1 MGSVGQISLF
11 DGAQRFR
18 IEKPIRLIE
27 LFAGIGSQAKA
38 LTNLGVEFEH
48 YRICEFD
55 KYAVTSYNAI
65 NGTNFQPSD
74 ITKLKGEDLGI
85 VDTDKY
91 CYLLTYSFPCQDL
104 SNAGKGKGME
114 KGSGTR
120 SGLLWEVERL
130 LTETKELPTVLVM
143 ENVPQVVSEK
153 NMKDFAQWI
162 AFLDGLGYKSKW
174 EILNAKDYGIP
185 QNRERC
191 FMVSILG
198 DYYYEFP
205 AKKPLKKR
213 LKDMLEDSVDG
224 KYYLSDKALNGVLN
238 TSFNCSKLD
247 SRTAHNGVIP
257 TLCARDYKD
266 PKLVV
271 EEPKV
276 RVREATKKGYDE
288 AAVGDAI
295 NIEQPNSE
303 TRRGRVGHGVA
314 QTLTTQPQQ
323 PVVVGEPK
331 LMQVAQLTDK
341 KYNEMTGRVYSDE
354 GLCPTIR
361 TKQGGCSEPKVAE
374 PIAYDEQNEYLRKD
388 GCVGALTTAV
398 SSPKHN
404 NRVVEPLVWDGFN
417 QRVRA
422 ESECV
427 GTITQNVGADLKRN
441 GTGIIEPL
449 EKYELSDKMKAY
461 INSYDDKYKVG
472 DGNLVVNRDVAC
484 SKTTREGSTRADAS
498 DYISN
503 EFGAN
508 ENIAGK
514 DVVPYRIRKLTPKE
528 CWRLMGFDDTDID
541 KAISIG
547 MSNTQLYKQA
557 GNSIV
562 VNVLDSIFGEMLE

>member
-1 MGSVGQISLF
+1 MGSVVGQISLF
-11 DGAQRFR
+11 DGQQRFR
-18 IEKPIRLIE
+18 ITKPIRLIE

-48 YRICEFD
+48 WRVCEFD
-55 KYAVTSYNAI
+55 KYAVTSYNAVH
-65 NGTNFQPSD
+65 GTDFKPSD
-74 ITKLKGEDLGI
+74 IRELKGEELGI
-85 VDTDKY
+85 TDTDKY
-91 CYLLTYSFPCQDL
+91 CYILTYSFPCQDL
-104 SNAGKGKGME
+104 SNAGRGKGME

-130 LTETKELPTVLVM
+130 LTETKNLPQVLVM
-143 ENVPQVVSEK
+143 ENVPQVASQK
-153 NMKDFAQWI
+153 NIQDFAKWI
-162 AFLDGLGYKSKW
+162 AFLDELGYKSKW
-174 EILNAKDYGIP
+174 AMLNAKDYGIP

-213 LKDMLEDSVDG
+213 LKDMLEDSVNER
-224 KYYLSDKALNGVLN
+224 YYLS
-238 TSFNCSKLD
+238 
-247 SRTAHNGVIP
+247 
-257 TLCARDYKD
+257 
-266 PKLVV
+266 
-271 EEPKV
+271 E
-276 RVREATKKGYDE
+276 
-288 AAVGDAI
+288 
-295 NIEQPNSE
+295 
-303 TRRGRVGHGVA
+303 
-314 QTLTTQPQQ
+314 
-323 PVVVGEPK
+323 
-331 LMQVAQLTDK
+331 
-341 KYNEMTGRVYSDE
+341 
-354 GLCPTIR
+354 
-361 TKQGGCSEPKVAE
+361 
-374 PIAYDEQNEYLRKD
+374 
-388 GCVGALTTAV
+388 TAV
-398 SSPKHN
+398 KGCLKPPSIVADSVLAPSRRTEYGSSPKHN

-441 GTGIIEPL
+441 GQGIIEPL
-449 EKYELSDKMKAY
+449 EKYEPSDKMKAY

-528 CWRLMGFDDTDID
+528 CWRLMGFTDED
-541 KAISIG
+541 VDSAISAG
-547 MSNTQLYKQA
+547 MSNAQLYKQA

-562 VNVLDSIFGEMLE
+562 VQVLEGIFGEML

>member
-11 DGAQRFR
+11 DGTQRFR
-18 IEKPIRLIE
+18 IDKPIRLIE

-38 LTNLGVEFEH
+38 LTNLGVDFEH

-65 NGTNFQPSD
+65 HGTNFQPSD

-130 LTETKELPTVLVM
+130 LTETKNLPQVLVM
-143 ENVPQVVSEK
+143 ENVPQVASQK
-153 NMKDFAQWI
+153 NIQDFAKWI
-162 AFLDGLGYKSKW
+162 AFLDELGYKSKW
-174 EILNAKDYGIP
+174 AMLNAKDYGIP

-205 AKKPLKKR
+205 SKMPLKKR
-213 LKDMLEDSVDG
+213 LKDMLEDSVNER
-224 KYYLSDKALNGVLN
+224 YYLSETAIKGILN
-238 TSFNCSKLD
+238 TTFNSARLDASIESKD
-247 SRTAHNGVIP
+247 GVMP

-266 PKLVV
+266 GKLVV
-271 EEPKV
+271 E
-276 RVREATKKGYDE
+276 
-288 AAVGDAI
+288 DA
-295 NIEQPNSE
+295 
-303 TRRGRVGHGVA
+303 R
-314 QTLTTQPQQ
+314 
-323 PVVVGEPK
+323 

-341 KYNEMTGRVYSDE
+341 KYNEMTGRVYGIE
-354 GLCPTIR
+354 GLSPTV
-361 TKQGGCSEPKVAE
+361 KAASGGCFEPKVAE

-404 NRVVEPLVWDGFN
+404 NRVVEP
-417 QRVRA
+417 
-422 ESECV
+422 
-427 GTITQNVGADLKRN
+427 
-441 GTGIIEPL
+441 
-449 EKYELSDKMKAY
+449 
-461 INSYDDKYKVG
+461 
-472 DGNLVVNRDVAC
+472 
-484 SKTTREGSTRADAS
+484 
-498 DYISN
+498 
-503 EFGAN
+503 
-508 ENIAGK
+508 
-514 DVVPYRIRKLTPKE
+514 YRIRKLTPRE
-528 CWRLMGFDDTDID
+528 CYRLMGFADEDVDRVV
-541 KAISIG
+541 AVG
-547 MSNTQLYKQA
+547 MSNVQLYKQA

-562 VNVLDSIFGEMLE
+562 TNVMMEIFRQML